1 MMHINHRAIDEGTL
15 EIEGV
20 DSRDYP
26 DFCDAYFSY
35 AEFMDGTELTD
46 SQLEDITNAYPSML
60 NDMAFEYYI

>member
-1 MMHINHRAIDEGTL
+1 MILNGRVVVDV

-35 AEFMDGTELTD
+35 AVYKDTGYRLSDEDLTD
-46 SQLEDITNAYPSML
+46 LTEQNPDVVNQ
-60 NDMAFEYYI
+60 MAQEYYL